1 MTRPLR
7 DHGKEKEPKL
17 SIVEEPTALAVTVMS
32 VVPSVMTV

>member
-17 SIVEEPTALAVTVMS
+17 SIVEEPTALAVTV
-32 VVPSVMTV
+32 VPSVMTV